1 LFQKDDSFNDKM
13 FHSDVSQQIIN
24 FVPNVKSGEDKIN
37 ADVLKDTANTLKSM
51 KAPGRDRILNLV

>member
-1 LFQKDDSFNDKM
+1 M
-13 FHSDVSQQIIN
+13 FHSDVRQQIIN
-24 FVPNVKSGEDKIN
+24 LVQNVKSREDKIN